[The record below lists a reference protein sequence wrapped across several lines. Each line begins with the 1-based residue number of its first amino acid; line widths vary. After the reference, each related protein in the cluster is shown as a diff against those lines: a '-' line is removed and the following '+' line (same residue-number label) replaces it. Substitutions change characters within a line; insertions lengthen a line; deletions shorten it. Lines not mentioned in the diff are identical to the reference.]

1 MISPQVWLMLDLD
14 PDPDPDMDPDLDLHS
29 GTLLDP
35 DPVRFGLL
43 K

>member
-1 MISPQVWLMLDLD
+1 MITPQVWLMLDLD
-14 PDPDPDMDPDLDLHS
+14 PDPEMDPDLDLHS